1 MTSVSHTIVMAKIH
15 ARELPLTLTTK
26 KVETVELKQ
35 SLTALVVKATA
46 TWSMLMISLVK
57 EVVSCHPVQELSSQ
71 LMIDSK
77 KLY

>member
-1 MTSVSHTIVMAKIH
+1 MISVSHTIVMVKIH
-15 ARELPLTLTTK
+15 VRELPLTLTTK
-26 KVETVELKQ
+26 RVETVELKQ
-35 SLTALVVKATA
+35 TLTALVAKATA
-46 TWSMLMISLVK
+46 TWFMLMTSLVK

>member
-15 ARELPLTLTTK
+15 VRELPLTLTTK

-35 SLTALVVKATA
+35 SLTALEVKATA
-46 TWSMLMISLVK
+46 TWSMLMTSLEK

-71 LMIDSK
+71 LMTDSK